1 MPYIRKTNR
10 IMTYREE
17 LRNAL
22 KMAQEII
29 VKRWSEMVDDECCT
43 QAAEV
48 LEMLVA
54 SLEED

>member
-1 MPYIRKTNR
+1 MPYIKQTNR

-22 KMAQEII
+22 ERAQEII
-29 VKRWSEMVDDECCT
+29 IKRWSEMEDDECCT

>member
-1 MPYIRKTNR
+1 
-10 IMTYREE
+10 MTYREE

-22 KMAQEII
+22 EKAQEII
-29 VKRWSEMVDDECCT
+29 VKRWSEMEDDEYCT

-54 SLEED
+54 SLKEE

>member
-1 MPYIRKTNR
+1 
-10 IMTYREE
+10 MTYREE

-22 KMAQEII
+22 ERAQEII
-29 VKRWSEMVDDECCT
+29 VKRWSEMEDDECCT

>member
-1 MPYIRKTNR
+1 
-10 IMTYREE
+10 MTYREE

-29 VKRWSEMVDDECCT
+29 VKRWSEMEDDECCT